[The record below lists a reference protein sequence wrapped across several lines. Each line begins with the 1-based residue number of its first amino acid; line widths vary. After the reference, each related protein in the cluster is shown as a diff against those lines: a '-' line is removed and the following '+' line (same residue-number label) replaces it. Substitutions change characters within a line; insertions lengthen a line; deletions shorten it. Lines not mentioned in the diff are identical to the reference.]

1 MKNFQTLP
9 FSHLSKCQFAL
20 HGDSFLLKFDNLDL
34 TQQNEDS
41 KVAHHV
47 RRQRPMLKPM
57 RNHSRFRAAL
67 GQKNTPSL
75 MVSPGAR
82 ETSVQKVEVEVDK
95 FFLDLS

>member
-47 RRQRPMLKPM
+47 RR
-57 RNHSRFRAAL
+57 SRFRAAL